1 MATQNEICPI
11 CGEGHLHGR
20 LGTQSVD
27 YRGHSGDIAFYYAE
41 CDVCGSE
48 QAGSLQLR
56 DNKRA
61 LMAFKK
67 QIDGL
72 LSGNEIRALRENLRI
87 TQSEAARI
95 FGGGPVAFAKYEA
108 DDVAQSE
115 SMDKLLRL
123 ALEVSDARRW
133 LSEQAGLPLREVG
146 VWTRV
151 DGAVS
156 VSRAKQRVHL
166 RVVTDSSFE
175 QSDTYR
181 KAS

>member
-1 MATQNEICPI
+1 MDKSEIAYNAEKSWPTAVVTS
-11 CGEGHLHGR
+11 GEC
-20 LGTQSVD
+20 
-27 YRGHSGDIAFYYAE
+27 Y
-41 CDVCGSE
+41 
-48 QAGSLQLR
+48 AGSLQLR

-72 LSGNEIRALRENLRI
+72 LSGSEIRALRENLRI

-123 ALEVSDARRW
+123 ALEVPDARRW